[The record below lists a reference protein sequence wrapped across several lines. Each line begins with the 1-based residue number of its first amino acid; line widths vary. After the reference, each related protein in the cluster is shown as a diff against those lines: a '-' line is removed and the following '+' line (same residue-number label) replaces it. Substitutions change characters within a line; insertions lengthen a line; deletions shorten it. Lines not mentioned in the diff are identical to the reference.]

1 MNTLQIISEECT
13 GCGIC
18 LGACPFGAISLSG
31 DIAIIDYDK
40 CTLCGACIASCAF
53 GAIVLRHEEQP
64 KAFGTP
70 AKESYHD
77 VWVYGEITPD
87 GHLAPVVFELLNEGR
102 RLADCRDSR
111 LGVAIVG
118 EGITELAKEAIS
130 RGADV
135 VYLID
140 SPQYKD
146 FIEERIATAL
156 EFAVRKFKPE
166 IFLTGATVVGRSLIP
181 RLAIKLETGLTADCT
196 ALDIDPETGNLLQT
210 RPAFGG
216 NIMATILCPEH
227 RPQMATVR
235 HKVFKEALPDSSRK
249 GEIIEIDANEIAIG
263 EFAKIIIE
271 RIDDSSGE
279 ELSVAD
285 ADIIISG
292 GRGIGGQ
299 DGFGLLYELAKTLG
313 GAVGASRAAVDA
325 GWIPYRNQVGQTGK
339 TVAPKLYIACGIS
352 GAVQH
357 KVGMQTSDFIV
368 AINKDKSAP
377 IFDIADIGIVGD
389 VFEVLPPLIRALQN
403 R

>member
-13 GCGIC
+13 GCGNC

-31 DIAIIDYDK
+31 GIAVIDYDK
-40 CTLCGACIASCAF
+40 CTLCGACIDSCAF
-53 GAIVLRHEEQP
+53 GAIILRHEEQP
-64 KAFGTP
+64 KAFGT
-70 AKESYHD
+70 ANKESYRD
-77 VWVYGEITPD
+77 VWVYGEITPE
-87 GHLAPVVFELLNEGR
+87 GRLAPVVFELLNEGR
-102 RLADCRDSR
+102 RLADIRDSR
-111 LGVAIVG
+111 LGVVIIG
-118 EGITELAKEAIS
+118 DGIRELAEEAVS

-135 VYLID
+135 VYLIE

-166 IFLTGATVVGRSLIP
+166 IFLTGATIVGRSLIP

-235 HKVFKEALPDSSRK
+235 HKVFKEAQPDASRV
-249 GEIIEIDANEIAIG
+249 GEIIKIDANEIALG
-263 EFAKIIIE
+263 EFAKIILE

-279 ELSVAD
+279 ELSVGD
-285 ADIIISG
+285 ADIIVGG
-292 GRGIGGQ
+292 GRGIGGPE
-299 DGFGLLYELAKTLG
+299 GFELLYELAKILG

-325 GWIPYRNQVGQTGK
+325 GWISYRNQVGQTGK

-389 VFEVLPPLIRALQN
+389 LFEVLPPLIRAIQN